1 VESPF
6 KIAVYDKQ
14 MTRRGWIGDPVAV
27 NFTPSHN
34 RPGQVEITLPTDHI
48 RLPDVM
54 ARGARIVTTY
64 DGAETISGPVRGLS
78 GQGPALQ
85 GTVTVIVEDD
95 KRLLWRVLG
104 WPSPAKPITQQG
116 DENAYWK
123 ATGVAETVLKN
134 AVRVNAVNR
143 LGLPVTV
150 ATDQGRGTTIP
161 GGVSLRFHPIAD
173 RVLTQVEQAGLGVSV
188 VQAGPE
194 RQGTGLV
201 LDVYEPKVWPRAL
214 TEAGGTLV
222 DWSWNQS
229 PPEATRVVAG
239 GAGEGTARAF
249 QLVTDTAREAEY
261 ADLIEVF
268 RDARDAEDA
277 TTLIARAQETL
288 TEGAPTSGLS
298 VTLAETG
305 VFRYGGPHGVRVG
318 DTVTARIGPGTEI
331 TDVLRSA
338 TIAWTAQDGLTVTP
352 TVGEITDDPDQEVAD
367 AIQALAKNQ
376 RGLAPR

>member
-1 VESPF
+1 MESPF

-14 MTRRGWIGDPVAV
+14 MTRRGWIGDPIAVA
-27 NFTPSHN
+27 FTPAHN
-34 RPGQVEITLPTDHI
+34 RPGQVEITIPTDHI

-64 DGAETISGPVRGLS
+64 DGVETISGPIRGWS
-78 GQGPALQ
+78 GKGPAQQ
-85 GTVTVIVEDD
+85 GTVTLIVEDD
-95 KRLLWRVLG
+95 LRLLWRVLG
-104 WPSPAKPITQQG
+104 WASPAKPVTQQG
-116 DENAYWK
+116 DDNAYWR
-123 ATGVAETVLKN
+123 ATGAAETVLKN
-134 AVRVNAVNR
+134 VVRVNAVDR
-143 LGLPVTV
+143 LGLPVRI
-150 ATDQGRGTTIP
+150 ASDLGRGAVIS
-161 GGVSLRFHPIAD
+161 GGMSIRFHPIAD

-188 VQAGPE
+188 LQDGPA

-239 GAGEGTARAF
+239 GAGEGIARTFQTAI
-249 QLVTDTAREAEY
+249 DSARETEFG
-261 ADLIEVF
+261 DLIEVF

-277 TTLIARAQETL
+277 ATLTARAQETL

-305 VFRYGGPHGVRVG
+305 VFRYGGAHGVRVG

-338 TIAWTAQDGLTVTP
+338 TIAWTADDGLTVVP
-352 TVGEITDDPDQEVAD
+352 TVGDVTDDPDQEVAD
-367 AIQALAKNQ
+367 AIQALARNQ